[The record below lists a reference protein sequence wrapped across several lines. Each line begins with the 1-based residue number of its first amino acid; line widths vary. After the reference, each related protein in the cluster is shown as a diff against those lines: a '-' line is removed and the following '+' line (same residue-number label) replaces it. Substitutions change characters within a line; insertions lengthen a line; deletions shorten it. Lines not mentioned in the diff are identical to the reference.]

1 MSQNQQPADAAMP
14 DIAKNTERQPVPSAH
29 VDDLNLNLVRE
40 HIETAIKRRNYSGPT
55 DPEAY
60 LLEHGCLT
68 RDADDSLVP
77 TLAGIVCFARDPHHR
92 VTVCGVDV
100 AQFSSSNPNTSD
112 LVLSRQIRGDLFTI
126 IDKTIDLLWART
138 EHRTE
143 MLGTERVEIHAYPM
157 PVLREL
163 TVNAVVHRDWSYA
176 GSYIRIQMF
185 PDRIEWISPGGFPG
199 RAPNGV
205 TLDTLLYAQVSRNP
219 AIAQILYNAGKV
231 ESFGMGIDTVLSTL
245 EEIKCPTPEVFDNR
259 DIFLFRVWGQKIRN
273 ERSNPL
279 LNLSAR
285 QRRIVTEITVRGL
298 CTSAE
303 LQSALNENVRNIQ
316 RDLRELLE
324 RKIIVAE
331 GATSNRRYRLNEIDQ
346 QALTL

>member
-1 MSQNQQPADAAMP
+1 MS
-14 DIAKNTERQPVPSAH
+14 DITQNTERQPVPGSRFG
-29 VDDLNLNLVRE
+29 DLNLNLVRE
-40 HIETAIKRRNYSGPT
+40 HIETAIKRRGYTGPT

-60 LLEHGCLT
+60 LIEHGCLI
-68 RDADDSLVP
+68 RDADEQYIP
-77 TLAGIVCFARDPHHR
+77 TLAGIVCFARDPHHH
-92 VTVCGVDV
+92 VSVCGVDV

-138 EHRTE
+138 EHRTD
-143 MLGTERVEIHAYPM
+143 MIGTERVEIHAYPM
-157 PVLREL
+157 AVLREL

-219 AIAQILYNAGKV
+219 AIAQVLYNAGKV

-245 EEIKCPTPEVFDNR
+245 QEINCPTPEVFDNR
-259 DIFLFRVWGQKIRN
+259 DIFLFRVWGQKIRD

-279 LNLSAR
+279 ANLSPR

-298 CTSAE
+298 CTSSE

-316 RDLRELLE
+316 RDLKELQE
-324 RKIIVAE
+324 RNIIIAE
-331 GATSNRRYRLNEIDQ
+331 GATSNRRYRLNEVDQ
-346 QALTL
+346 QSLSI

>member
-1 MSQNQQPADAAMP
+1 MSDITQN
-14 DIAKNTERQPVPSAH
+14 IERQPVPGAQFE
-29 VDDLNLNLVRE
+29 DLNLNLVRE
-40 HIETAIKRRNYSGPT
+40 HIETALKRRGYSGPT
-55 DPEAY
+55 DPEDY
-60 LLEHGCLT
+60 LVEHGCLT
-68 RDADDSLVP
+68 STTDGAPVP

-92 VTVCGVDV
+92 VSVCGIDV

-157 PVLREL
+157 AVLREL

-176 GSYIRIQMF
+176 GSYIRIQLF

-219 AIAQILYNAGKV
+219 AIAQVLYNAGKV

-245 EEIKCPTPEVFDNR
+245 QEINCPVPEVFDNR
-259 DIFLFRVWGQKIRN
+259 DIFLFRVWGKKLRD
-273 ERSNPL
+273 ERGNPL
-279 LNLSAR
+279 SSLSPR

-303 LQSALNENVRNIQ
+303 LQTALNENVRNIQ
-316 RDLRELLE
+316 RDLKELLE
-324 RKIIVAE
+324 RGIIIAE
-331 GATSNRRYRLNEIDQ
+331 GATSNRRYRLNEVDQ
-346 QALTL
+346 QALSL

>member
-1 MSQNQQPADAAMP
+1 MS
-14 DIAKNTERQPVPSAH
+14 DITQNTERQAVPGSRL
-29 VDDLNLNLVRE
+29 DDLNLNLVRE
-40 HIETAIKRRNYSGPT
+40 HIETAIKRRGYAGPT
-55 DPEAY
+55 EPETY

-68 RDADDSLVP
+68 RDEAGALIP
-77 TLAGIVCFARDPHHR
+77 TLAGIVCFAREPHHR

-100 AQFSSSNPNTSD
+100 AQFSSSNPNTAD
-112 LVLSRQIRGDLFTI
+112 LVLSRQIRGDLFSI
-126 IDKTIDLLWART
+126 IDRTIDLLWART

-143 MLGTERVEIHAYPM
+143 MIGTERVEVHAYPM

-185 PDRIEWISPGGFPG
+185 PDRIEWISPGGFLG

-219 AIAQILYNAGKV
+219 AIAQILYHAGKV
-231 ESFGMGIDTVLSTL
+231 ESFGMGIDTVLATL
-245 EEIKCPTPEVFDNR
+245 REINCPTPEVFDNR
-259 DIFLFRVWGQKIRN
+259 DIFLFRVWGQKLRN
-273 ERSNPL
+273 ERGNPL
-279 LNLSAR
+279 ANLSPR

-316 RDLRELLE
+316 RDLKELLE

-346 QALTL
+346 QALSL